1 LWSVDLL
8 VLLAEVE
15 RISDEKGGG
24 RRVSLQY
31 MDTWNLSWFHAKCTN
46 LATTFSCIRFLL
58 NTDVAVYT
66 IRVEFLCQMHF
77 A

>member
-24 RRVSLQY
+24 RRVGLQY
-31 MDTWNLSWFHAKCTN
+31 MDTWNLS
-46 LATTFSCIRFLL
+46 
-58 NTDVAVYT
+58 
-66 IRVEFLCQMHF
+66 
-77 A
+77 